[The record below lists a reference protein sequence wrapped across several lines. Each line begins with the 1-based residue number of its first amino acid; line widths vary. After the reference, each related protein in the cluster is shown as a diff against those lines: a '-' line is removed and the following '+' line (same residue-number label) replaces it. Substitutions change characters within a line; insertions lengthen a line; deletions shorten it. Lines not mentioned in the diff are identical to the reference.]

1 MCHRLG
7 DASGDGGDK
16 GWEERRWK
24 KRKWWEW
31 REEEEE
37 EEEEED
43 LFRCN
48 LLTYT

>member
-1 MCHRLG
+1 MWHRLG
-7 DASGDGGDK
+7 DTSGDGGDK

-24 KRKWWEW
+24 KRKWWE
-31 REEEEE
+31 EEEEE
-37 EEEEED
+37 EEEKEED

>member
-7 DASGDGGDK
+7 DTSGDGGADR
-16 GWEERRWK
+16 GWEERRWR
-24 KRKWWEW
+24 KRKWW
-31 REEEEE
+31 EEEEE
-37 EEEEED
+37 EEEKEED

>member
-1 MCHRLG
+1 MCRRLG
-7 DASGDGGDK
+7 DTSGDGGGDK

-24 KRKWWEW
+24 KRKWRW
-31 REEEEE
+31 EEEEE
-37 EEEEED
+37 EEKEED

>member
-1 MCHRLG
+1 MWHRLG
-7 DASGDGGDK
+7 DTSGDGGDK

-24 KRKWWEW
+24 KRKWRW
-31 REEEEE
+31 EEEEE
-37 EEEEED
+37 EEKEED